1 VNVRLYTAP
10 DDFGPVA
17 RWVYRRDPVLFTTEL
32 TTLRTSRW
40 PDGHVLLSVAD
51 CDGTVGAALQM
62 RDAVLLVN
70 GLQPESA
77 KGVAP
82 ALAPVRADLPAIRGT
97 AATAV
102 AFSQAWTEVADV
114 SATSEF
120 QEMLYL
126 LDELSPPV
134 GVVGAPRLA
143 QKADAELLV
152 GWLDAF
158 FVEAFDSESNP
169 EASREVLVDIAAA
182 GGHVVLW
189 TVDGAPV
196 AMARVHGALLGMS
209 RIGPVY
215 TPPEH
220 RGHGYGAA
228 VTAEA
233 VRHAQCKGVRDVVL
247 FADVDNPVSNR
258 IYRRLGFVPVAEHV
272 QYAFSAERAT

>member
-1 VNVRLYTAP
+1 
-10 DDFGPVA
+10 
-17 RWVYRRDPVLFTTEL
+17 VYRRDPVLFTTQL
-32 TTLRTSRW
+32 TTLRTATW
-40 PDGHVLLSVAD
+40 LTDQILLAAVD
-51 CDGTVGAALQM
+51 CDGDVGAALQV

-77 KGVAP
+77 KGVAA

-120 QEMLYL
+120 QETLYR